1 MNQDLNKNLPV
12 FWKQYKEQFK
22 LPAKQHQ
29 EKYKWPVLKQ
39 VYDKWDWS
47 RSDKAEMF
55 KKSFE
60 ITGSKN
66 LWNSGNFYPVTHTN
80 WMFQEFPVE
89 TENAFNVLFDESLP
103 IKERV
108 AQFIALY
115 DAKLPELNE
124 KVPEKEVRN
133 HYHGDRRAIA
143 LYLTLQYPKK
153 YFLYKFTMNKDFR
166 AKVGAE
172 KPIMG
177 RAENIFNFFE
187 LSNQVLDFIKQDQE
201 FINEYRVFA
210 SNENYADE
218 SLHLLTQDFIYSTA
232 RYFNLPTTI
241 IPATMKK
248 APLNQILFGPPGTGK
263 TYNSVNHALSIIEEI
278 PIEEV
283 IKRDRKFNL
292 EKIEEYKDLGVVE
305 FVTFHQSFG
314 YEEFVEGIKP
324 VLQKENE
331 EETGNLDYEIK
342 DGIFKSICTNAE
354 AYSEFEEAPKSG
366 HHIDESIFEGRKVF
380 KISLGNT
387 LGNSGE
393 EVYNFCRDNGYIA
406 IGWGGEVD
414 YAGVN
419 SRKEILEKYTDAGHK
434 AKPMDFNISAIDRFA
449 LWMRKGDVVFASH
462 GNRMLK
468 AVGVIT
474 GDYEFKSNENNPLN
488 GYNHFRKVEWKIID
502 QRIPVKKAY
511 KKNFSQQSI
520 YELWGKELKTDF
532 FTQNEKI
539 QSDKTKN
546 HVIII
551 DEINRGNVSA
561 IFGELITLIEEDKR
575 IGAKNEL
582 KVTLPYSSSEVNFGV
597 PSNLFLIGT
606 MNTADRSVEAL
617 DSALRRRFSFKE
629 MLPNPKL
636 LSPSAMISR
645 LFWKHEKV
653 DWTSESY
660 VSEETELFEFIG
672 VSDELE
678 KQKKDIWEQMKA
690 DKDLSKLDYFDK
702 FSFDGI
708 NMELLL
714 KAINTR
720 IEVLLDRDHTIG
732 HSYFIDVLSLD
743 DLKTVFIDKIIP
755 LLQEYFYGNYAKMEL
770 VIGSSFFEKM
780 DINEVKF
787 AASNTHFSN
796 ANSLINISIPSND
809 DLFEEAVQ
817 QLIEGV

>member
-1 MNQDLNKNLPV
+1 MSLKLESYWQ
-12 FWKQYKEQFK
+12 QYKEQFK

-47 RSDKAEMF
+47 RTDKAVMF
-55 KKSFE
+55 KQAFE
-60 ITGSKN
+60 VSGSKN
-66 LWNSGNFYPVTHTN
+66 LWNSGNFYPVKQAN
-80 WMFQEFPVE
+80 WMFQEFPLE
-89 TENAFNVLFDESLP
+89 TENAFNVLFDESKP

-108 AQFIALY
+108 AQFVALF
-115 DAKLPELNE
+115 DEKLPALNE
-124 KVPEKEVRN
+124 MVSEKEVRN

-143 LYLTLQYPKK
+143 LYLTLQYPEK

-187 LSNQVLDFIKQDQE
+187 LSNEVLDFIKQDQE
-201 FINEYRVFA
+201 FIDGYRVFA
-210 SNENYADE
+210 TNENYSDE

-232 RYFNLPTTI
+232 RYFNLPTVTTSV
-241 IPATMKK
+241 PMKK
-248 APLNQILFGPPGTGK
+248 TPLNQILFGPPGTGK
-263 TYNSVNHALSIIEEI
+263 TYNSINHALSIIEEI

-283 IKRDRKFNL
+283 VKRDRKFNL
-292 EKIEEYKDLGVVE
+292 EKIEGYKELGVLD

-314 YEEFVEGIKP
+314 YEEFIEGIKP
-324 VLQKENE
+324 ILQTEIDE
-331 EETGNLDYEIK
+331 DTGNLEYEIK

-354 AYSEFEEAPKSG
+354 SYTEFKDVPKSS
-366 HHIDESIFEGRKVF
+366 HHIDESVFNKKKVF

-387 LGNSGE
+387 LGTSGE
-393 EVYNFCRDNGYIA
+393 EVYSFCKENKYIA
-406 IGWGGEVD
+406 IGWGGEID
-414 YAGVN
+414 YTGVKSRQGVLQKYNEAGYV
-419 SRKEILEKYTDAGHK
+419 

-449 LWMRKGDVVFASH
+449 LWMKKGDIVFASH
-462 GNRMLK
+462 GNKMLK

-474 GDYEFKSNENNPLN
+474 GDYEYKSNENNPIK
-488 GYNHFRKVEWKIID
+488 GYNHFRKVKWLLID
-502 QRIPVKKAY
+502 QRIPVKKVY

-520 YELWGKELKTDF
+520 YEMWDKDLKTDF

-582 KVTLPYSSSEVNFGV
+582 KVTLPYSSSEVKFGV

-653 DWTSESY
+653 DWPSEPY

-708 NMELLL
+708 NLELLL